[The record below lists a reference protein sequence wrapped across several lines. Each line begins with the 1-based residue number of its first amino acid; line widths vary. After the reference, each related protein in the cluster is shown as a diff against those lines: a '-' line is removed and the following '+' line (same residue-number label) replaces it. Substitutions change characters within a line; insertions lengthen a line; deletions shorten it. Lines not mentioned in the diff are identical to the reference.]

1 MNVKGYNC
9 QLCDSKIFTKIA
21 DYTFKNKIFKN
32 KIIVE
37 CKKCSFK
44 SVHPIPDEKLLEE
57 YNKNYFLNAHN
68 DLKLNTLEETYFN
81 CIAKCRINF
90 LESSIKKN
98 LDFKNVLEI
107 GPGKGHFY
115 ENFKKNNKNVKY
127 SVLETDLG
135 AQKILEKKN
144 IKVYD
149 KYEDLSE
156 NYFDLIIFS
165 HVLEHVGDPNL
176 FLKRIHK
183 FLKKDGII
191 FLEIPCL
198 DYIYKD
204 LIEPHIFFYDKN
216 SLSSLLSKNNFE
228 NQAISYFGKKIEQ
241 MKKKPLH
248 KQFKFRFLYFLLKL
262 NFIFFVNLKEDEK
275 YNFLNSKYEKIL
287 ANMYQMNDLNNE
299 PSWWIRAVA
308 TKN

>member
-1 MNVKGYNC
+1 MKIEEYNC
-9 QLCDSKIFTKIA
+9 QLCDSKTFSKIA
-21 DYTFKNKIFKN
+21 NYTFINKIFEN

-37 CKKCSFK
+37 CKNCSLK
-44 SVHPIPDEKLLEE
+44 SVYPIPDEKELEE

-68 DLKLNTLEETYFN
+68 DLKLKTLEETYFN
-81 CIAKCRINF
+81 CIAKCRVNF
-90 LESSIKKN
+90 LKKSIKKK
-98 LDFKNVLEI
+98 LDFNNVLEI

-115 ENFKKNNKNVKY
+115 ENLKKNFKNINY

-135 AQKILEKKN
+135 SQKILKEKN
-144 IKVYD
+144 IKVYS

-165 HVLEHVGDPNL
+165 HVLEHVSNPNF
-176 FLKRIHK
+176 FLKKIYK
-183 FLKKDGII
+183 FLKKNGII

-216 SLSSLLSKNNFE
+216 SLSSLLSKNNFDI
-228 NQAISYFGKKIEQ
+228 QTILYFGKKVEE

-248 KQFKFRFLYFLLKL
+248 KQFKFRFFNFLLRL
-262 NFIFFVNLKEDEK
+262 NLIFFINFKEDEK
-275 YNFLNSKYEKIL
+275 YSFLNSKYEKIV
-287 ANMYQMNDLNNE
+287 ANMYQMNEVNNE
-299 PSWWIRAVA
+299 PSWWIRSVA
-308 TKN
+308 IKN